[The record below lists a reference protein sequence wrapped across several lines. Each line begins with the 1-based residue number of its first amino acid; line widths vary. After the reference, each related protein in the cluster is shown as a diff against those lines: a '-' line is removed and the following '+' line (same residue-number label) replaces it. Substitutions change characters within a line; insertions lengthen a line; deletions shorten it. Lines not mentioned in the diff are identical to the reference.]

1 MEKKVLFLLTFVG
14 DIIIYIACNY
24 YLINLVFIISTYE
37 RINDTIFNK
46 RVKSYFFD
54 VLIKRVLYIINSL
67 ECLKLDSIVDM
78 QYICNKLEK

>member
-1 MEKKVLFLLTFVG
+1 M
-14 DIIIYIACNY
+14 ACNY

-46 RVKSYFFD
+46 RVKSCFLD